1 MPNNKHVRQMR
12 KTFNLRDNLG
22 GIFIINM
29 IYMLTIDLSEQMT
42 PPTQTTAPVL
52 IESPVIDTSQ

>member
-1 MPNNKHVRQMR
+1 MR

-42 PPTQTTAPVL
+42 PPTQTTASVL